1 MQRRKQLFLYLLLNI
16 LVSALTTLGVLW
28 WWERGHTARP
38 VLSAAFPARNG
49 AATTTGLPPLNEPT
63 LQIKNV
69 FGVGDVQQEV
79 VLLEHIGSS
88 DLWLTGWQ
96 ISAESDQTFTF
107 PSLLLHN
114 GSTVQVYTGS
124 GQDTVLAL
132 HWGLDQPIWQAGQLV
147 TLLDPQGNVRA
158 TYRIP

>member
-88 DLWLTGWQ
+88 DLWLTDWQ

>member
-49 AATTTGLPPLNEPT
+49 AATTSLPPLNEPT